1 MDKNYMIA
9 AYLYCKTGWK
19 PDDIKGEYL
28 THINYSFA
36 LIRDGAIS
44 AAELDKLDE
53 IKLVK
58 KRFPHLKVLISV
70 GGWGAD
76 GFSDAAL
83 TDESRSLF
91 ARSAVEFMRS
101 NSFDGIDIDWEY
113 PTSSDGGIKSRPE
126 DRGNFNLLL
135 EALRRELD
143 RCGAGDGKRYM
154 LTAAIGSTAY
164 TLRFYDLKHI
174 SGILDY
180 VNLMTYDF
188 AHGSSAETGHHTCLF
203 SPKGKE
209 DAPSADA
216 AVKIC
221 LDNGIPAGKLVL
233 GCAFYGRGWD
243 VTDRSSNGLYVPVAS
258 ECGFYGYRDLAER
271 FIGRDG
277 FKRYW
282 DDRAKAPYLWNGKH
296 FITYDD
302 PESLGHKVSYVRSN
316 GLGGIMFWELS
327 QDNGDELLKA
337 IYSKF
342 V

>member
-36 LIRDGAIS
+36 LVRDGVIS

-101 NSFDGIDIDWEY
+101 NGFDGIDIDWEY

-126 DRGNFNLLL
+126 DRENLNLLL

-221 LDNGIPAGKLVL
+221 LDKGCLRASCTR
-233 GCAFYGRGWD
+233 CAFYGRGWD

-258 ECGFYGYRDLAER
+258 SAGFMVTGTCGR

-277 FKRYW
+277 FKDTGMTGR
-282 DDRAKAPYLWNGKH
+282 RRRIFGTGSIL
-296 FITYDD
+296 TYDD
-302 PESLGHKVSYVRSN
+302 RIAGARFLCQIN